1 MASVSISSE
10 QTTQLKVAK
19 FEQDI
24 RELAALKAEL
34 ESALTKQKEQF
45 EEEKIQIEKAY
56 DS

>member
-1 MASVSISSE
+1 LASVSISSE